1 MATSPQELLEGL
13 TPALLNPPAPGPVS
27 VRKRARILIVDS
39 LVSNRRSLRG
49 MLGELDYELVEAS
62 SSSDAVAAMSVDR
75 TDLVLLDSAIPE
87 PGAIEFCRMLKK
99 SAATKFLPVFMTA
112 AADDLEL
119 EVRAIEA
126 GADEFLIAPLRPRAL
141 RARIEAGLRHKAA
154 IDSLD
159 NSETVLFSLA
169 QSVEGR
175 DPLLGQHCQ
184 RLSYM
189 AAAMGV
195 ALGLAPD
202 DILALQR
209 GGYLHDI
216 GKVAI
221 PDRVLLK
228 VGPLNAEEWQWMKT
242 HTERGERIC
251 RGVRSLA
258 PVLPIIRNHHERW
271 DGSGYPDGLK
281 GEQIPLLARI
291 LQIADIYDALTTVR
305 PYKGALGSE
314 EAIDILKEEARKGW
328 RDPNLVSKFADI
340 LPALAVPANGDA
352 SGLSLHALAR
362 VVASH
367 RKTA

>member
-1 MATSPQELLEGL
+1 MATPPKELLEAP
-13 TPALLNPPAPGPVS
+13 TPAFLNPPAVGPIP
-27 VRKRARILIVDS
+27 VRKRARILVVDS
-39 LVSNRRSLRG
+39 LISNRRSLRG
-49 MLGELDYELVEAS
+49 MLGDLNYDLIEANTT
-62 SSSDAVAAMSVDR
+62 AEALAAMSLDR
-75 TDLVLLDSAIPE
+75 MDLVFLDSAVPE

-99 SAATKFLPVFMTA
+99 AAATKFLPVFMTA

-126 GADEFLIAPLRPRAL
+126 GADEFLVAPLRPRAL
-141 RARIEAGLRHKAA
+141 RARIEASLRYRAA

-195 ALGLAPD
+195 ALGLGPD

-228 VGPLNAEEWQWMKT
+228 VGPLNAEEWQWMKS

-251 RGVRSLA
+251 RGVLR
-258 PVLPIIRNHHERW
+258 
-271 DGSGYPDGLK
+271 
-281 GEQIPLLARI
+281 
-291 LQIADIYDALTTVR
+291 
-305 PYKGALGSE
+305 LG
-314 EAIDILKEEARKGW
+314 
-328 RDPNLVSKFADI
+328 
-340 LPALAVPANGDA
+340 
-352 SGLSLHALAR
+352 
-362 VVASH
+362 
-367 RKTA
+367 

>member
-1 MATSPQELLEGL
+1 
-13 TPALLNPPAPGPVS
+13 
-27 VRKRARILIVDS
+27 
-39 LVSNRRSLRG
+39 LR
-49 MLGELDYELVEAS
+49 Y
-62 SSSDAVAAMSVDR
+62 R
-75 TDLVLLDSAIPE
+75 
-87 PGAIEFCRMLKK
+87 
-99 SAATKFLPVFMTA
+99 
-112 AADDLEL
+112 
-119 EVRAIEA
+119 
-126 GADEFLIAPLRPRAL
+126 
-141 RARIEAGLRHKAA
+141 AA

-195 ALGLAPD
+195 ALGLGPD

-228 VGPLNAEEWQWMKT
+228 VGPLNAEEWQWMKS

-271 DGSGYPDGLK
+271 DGSGYPRGLK
-281 GEQIPLLARI
+281 GEQIPLVGRI
-291 LQIADIYDALTTVR
+291 AALCDVFDSMLSAR
-305 PYKGALGSE
+305 PYRSVRTEDETRRHIAERSGKHF
-314 EAIDILKEEARKGW
+314 
-328 RDPNLVSKFADI
+328 DPGIASTFDHIFAD
-340 LPALAVPANGDA
+340 LVELRR
-352 SGLSLHALAR
+352 LQR
-362 VVASH
+362 
-367 RKTA
+367 